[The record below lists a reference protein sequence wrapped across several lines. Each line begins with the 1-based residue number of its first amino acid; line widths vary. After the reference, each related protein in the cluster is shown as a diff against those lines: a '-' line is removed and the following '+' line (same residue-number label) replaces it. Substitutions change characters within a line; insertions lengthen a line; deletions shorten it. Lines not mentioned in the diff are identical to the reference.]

1 MKRRRARGV
10 RVGDSA
16 LRIVP
21 VGGPLVIGPSF
32 IGRSENAAWRSWKRR
47 DRLRQPGHADANC
60 DGALNVRELDTFDAR
75 LASLLASLR
84 AVGSWSAGEVVR
96 DMTLALVHQ
105 PSIRASFSG

>member
-1 MKRRRARGV
+1 MAFASLTFSGSRACC
-10 RVGDSA
+10 
-16 LRIVP
+16 VP
-21 VGGPLVIGPSF
+21 
-32 IGRSENAAWRSWKRR
+32 AA
-47 DRLRQPGHADANC
+47 HTDANC
-60 DGALNVRELDTFDAR
+60 DGALDVRELDTFDAR